1 MQTLNHTIMNS
12 LLAEMSVTQ
21 AAYRTAQCEWENKA
35 SQNPC
40 SFLNTREHLS
50 SHDFQQIF
58 TCCQTLIAFQV
69 HPFGNKF
76 LLPRLLHVWVQAHWQ
91 HRSLTYCAK
100 TTSMLRMPLILNGA
114 IVIDMKLA
122 EDNGNCANRNYSQ
135 KPAVFGLPP
144 KHQIGKH
151 EAYFPSFTR
160 ASSKHIFLIL
170 KILDHVK

>member
-114 IVIDMKLA
+114 IVIDMKLRTMEIVLTA
-122 EDNGNCANRNYSQ
+122 TILKSLLSLAY
-135 KPAVFGLPP
+135 LPST
-144 KHQIGKH
+144 KLVN
-151 EAYFPSFTR
+151 TR
-160 ASSKHIFLIL
+160 HIFL
-170 KILDHVK
+170 VSQGQAVSTFF